1 MGEVREG
8 ILPFPPPGWAGR
20 RRRLWWPGGRKIG
33 DGGDFCRAER
43 LRRDILERGR
53 EGGGLFFLR
62 TPLPLPFLGP
72 FAARPV
78 LLSTSF
84 FRWPRSKSSSWQNI
98 GGGGIFCAAAKGP
111 SPADCRVEGGKT
123 MRFNFPKR
131 GQSPYNTLGKMS
143 RRKYFPVSKKK
154 AKRGE
159 NSESFR
165 AWLYFG
171 CVPEECPSA
180 VRTVQ
185 QRRENCDE
193 WTSLPS
199 PST

>member
-8 ILPFPPPGWAGR
+8 ILPFPLPVGRSPSSPSVAGR
-20 RRRLWWPGGRKIG
+20 PENRRWRRFLQSRTAAAGHFGEGERRR
-33 DGGDFCRAER
+33 
-43 LRRDILERGR
+43 
-53 EGGGLFFLR
+53 GLFSLGP
-62 TPLPLPFLGP
+62 PLPFPFLGP

-131 GQSPYNTLGKMS
+131 GLSTYDTLGEMS
-143 RRKYFPVSKKK
+143 RRKYFPASKKSE
-154 AKRGE
+154 KRGKFGIFL
-159 NSESFR
+159 SLALLRLR
-165 AWLYFG
+165 AGRVSVRSPY
-171 CVPEECPSA
+171 CTAEE
-180 VRTVQ
+180 RK
-185 QRRENCDE
+185 
-193 WTSLPS
+193 L
-199 PST
+199 